1 LTVDCLGF
9 VAFVMNLQKPYLAQQ
24 FALFCWVHMT
34 LLVVVVSSHFIM
46 NNILEVRLSRAPAY
60 ARRAPALGR

>member
-1 LTVDCLGF
+1 
-9 VAFVMNLQKPYLAQQ
+9 MNLQKPYLAQQ